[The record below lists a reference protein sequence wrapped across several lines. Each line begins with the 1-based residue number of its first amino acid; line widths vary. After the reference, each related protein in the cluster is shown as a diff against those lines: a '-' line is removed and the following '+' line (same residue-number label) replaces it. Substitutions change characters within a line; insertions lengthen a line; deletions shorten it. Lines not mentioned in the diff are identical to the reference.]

1 LNRAFDF
8 IIVCV
13 VIPIIL
19 PLVAV
24 IALSIKATSSG
35 PLFFHQY
42 RVGKQEKLFRIYK
55 FRTMVDRAE
64 DMGTS
69 VTARDDSRITPLGKI
84 LRRMKLDE
92 LPQLINVLKGE
103 MSLVGPRPDVPEIV
117 RNYTPDMKEIFKIK
131 PGITSE
137 ATLHLRDEED
147 ILAKVDDPDTFY
159 NDVLVPLKIKLAM
172 GHVAGNSFT
181 CDLRV
186 LSKTV
191 CMLTLGRWWPIEEHP
206 EVTQLRDNL
215 EAGIYS
221 PGNRDKKANS

>member
-1 LNRAFDF
+1 LNRAFDL
-8 IIVCV
+8 IVVCV
-13 VIPIIL
+13 VIPVIL
-19 PLVAV
+19 PLSAV

-35 PLFFHQY
+35 PLFFRQN
-42 RVGKQEKLFRIYK
+42 RVGKQKKLFRIYK

-69 VTARDDSRITPLGKI
+69 VTTRDDPRITPLGKI

-92 LPQLINVLKGE
+92 LPQLINVLKGD

-117 RNYTPDMKEIFKIK
+117 RNYTPDMKEIIKIR

-137 ATLHLRDEED
+137 ATLHLSDEED
-147 ILAKVDDPDTFY
+147 ILARVDDPDTFY
-159 NDVLVPLKIKLAM
+159 DVVLVPLKIKLAM
-172 GHVAGNSFT
+172 GHVERNSFT
-181 CDLRV
+181 YDLRV

-191 CMLTLGRWWPIEEHP
+191 WMLTLGRWWPIEEHP

-215 EAGIYS
+215 EMGIYS
-221 PGNRDKKANS
+221 PGNRDEKANS

>member
-1 LNRAFDF
+1 MNRAFDL

-13 VIPIIL
+13 VIPIVL
-19 PLVAV
+19 PLIAV

-35 PLFFHQY
+35 PLFFRQD
-42 RVGKQEKLFRIYK
+42 RVGRQEKLFKVYK

-69 VTARDDSRITPLGKI
+69 VTTRDDSRVTPLGKI
-84 LRRMKLDE
+84 FRRMKLDE
-92 LPQLINVLKGE
+92 LPQVINVFKGD

-117 RNYTPDMKEIFKIK
+117 RNYTPDMKEIFKIR

-159 NDVLVPLKIKLAM
+159 ENVLVPLKVKLAM
-172 GHVAGNSFT
+172 EHVNRKSFSF
-181 CDLRV
+181 DLRV
-186 LSKTV
+186 LFKTLW
-191 CMLTLGRWWPIEEHP
+191 MLILGRWCPIRERP
-206 EVTQLRDNL
+206 EVTQLKESIAKGFYNHR
-215 EAGIYS
+215 
-221 PGNRDKKANS
+221 K

>member
-1 LNRAFDF
+1 MNRTFDL
-8 IIVCV
+8 IVV
-13 VIPIIL
+13 FAAIPIVL
-19 PLVAV
+19 PLIAV

-35 PLFFHQY
+35 PLFFCQN

-64 DMGTS
+64 AMGTS
-69 VTARDDSRITPLGKI
+69 VTTRNDPRITPLGKI

-92 LPQLINVLKGE
+92 LPQLINVLKGD

-117 RNYTPDMKEIFKIK
+117 RNYTPGMREIFKIK

-147 ILAKVDDPDTFY
+147 ILARVENPDTFY
-159 NDVLVPLKIKLAM
+159 NDVLVPLKIKLSL
-172 GHVAGNSFT
+172 GHVKRNSFT
-181 CDLRV
+181 YDLRI

-191 CMLTLGRWWPIEEHP
+191 CMLTLGKRWPIEEHP
-206 EVTQLRDNL
+206 EVTQLRNDL
-215 EAGIYS
+215 RTGIYDQ
-221 PGNRDKKANS
+221 GNGDHKLNL